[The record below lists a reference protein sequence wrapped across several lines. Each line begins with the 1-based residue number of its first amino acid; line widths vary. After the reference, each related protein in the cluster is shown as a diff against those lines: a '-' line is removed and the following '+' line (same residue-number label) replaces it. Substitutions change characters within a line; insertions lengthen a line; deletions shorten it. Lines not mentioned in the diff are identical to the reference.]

1 MTLPVDLNIEIIK
14 GDSLSIPLTFVDPE
28 DDSLT
33 VDVSSYQ
40 LYFTMILNRYQDETE
55 AVVTRDIVLPAES
68 SNGMYILVIEP
79 DDTVSLLTTSYDFDI
94 QIATPDRTSVITLV
108 QGKIKLV
115 QGVTQRV

>member
-1 MTLPVDLNIEIIK
+1 MTLPVDLDIEIIK

-33 VDVSSYQ
+33 VDVTGYL
-40 LYFTMILNRYQDETE
+40 LYFTMTLSRYQDESD
-55 AVVTRDIVLPAES
+55 AVVTKDIVLPAES
-68 SNGMYILVIEP
+68 SNGMYALVIEP
-79 DDTVSLLTTSYDFDI
+79 DDTVTLVTTSYDFDI